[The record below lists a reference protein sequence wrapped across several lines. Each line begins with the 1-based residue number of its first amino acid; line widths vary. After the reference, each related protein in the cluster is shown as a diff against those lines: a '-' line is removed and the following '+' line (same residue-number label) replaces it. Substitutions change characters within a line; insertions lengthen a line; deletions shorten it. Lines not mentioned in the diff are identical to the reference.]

1 MIEIRTLKGKNVKE
15 CTGGLIFCSQIT
27 VDVDSE
33 RKSYDSVWQP
43 HSVEIMTYSGFE
55 IGKNHNLEEHSGT
68 SS

>member
-1 MIEIRTLKGKNVKE
+1 MIEARILKGKNVKE

-43 HSVEIMTYSGFE
+43 HSVGRITTW
-55 IGKNHNLEEHSGT
+55 KNIQAQARKGPVNFKL
-68 SS
+68 